1 MLRFIHYRQQV
12 YDLLA
17 FFIVRGIFMQQDTFL
32 EGRILPPLIKFS
44 LPLMLSLILQAL
56 YGGVDL
62 AVVGKFS
69 ETSSVSAVA
78 TGSQVMQ
85 TATVIVTG
93 LTMGVTVLLG
103 QATGAGDKKR
113 AEGVAAGQIKLFTF
127 AAVLLTAVMELF
139 ARRAAIIMNV
149 PSEALEETVKY
160 IQICSG
166 GMVFITA
173 YNAISGVFR
182 GIGNSRS
189 PFIFVS
195 IACVANIIG
204 DLILVGVFDM
214 GASGAAYATVMAQA
228 VSVAFSAF
236 YIRRIGLPFS
246 LTSDGFKQKGTVK
259 AIVKIGAPIALQDFL
274 VGISFLIITSIIN
287 TLGLTASASVGVSE
301 KIYAFLSIVPMAF
314 MSALSAFVAQNIGAG
329 NPKRAVQSLFIAQR
343 ISFCFGVAMFI
354 GTFFFGAEMTSLF
367 ADDPAVIE
375 TTAQYLKGCS
385 FEYLIIT
392 LAFCM
397 LGYFN
402 GIGKTTFVMFQG
414 LLSSFL
420 VRIPLSYM
428 LSRMPGT
435 SMALISIAVP
445 ISALTELVLSIIYF
459 IYLRKKGISA

>member
-1 MLRFIHYRQQV
+1 
-12 YDLLA
+12 
-17 FFIVRGIFMQQDTFL
+17 MQQDTIL

-69 ETSSVSAVA
+69 ETASVSAVS

-103 QATGAGDKKR
+103 QSIGAGDKER
-113 AEGVAAGQIKLFTF
+113 AGGIVAGQIKLFIFVAVFLTVVMIAF
-127 AAVLLTAVMELF
+127 AEK
-139 ARRAAIIMNV
+139 AALIMNV
-149 PSEALEETVKY
+149 PSAAIDEAVSY
-160 IQICSG
+160 IRICSA

-195 IACVANIIG
+195 IACVVNIVC
-204 DLILVGVFDM
+204 DLIFVGVFHM
-214 GASGAAYATVMAQA
+214 GASGAAYATVLAQA
-228 VSVAFSAF
+228 VSVVFSAF
-236 YIRRIGLPFS
+236 YIRRIDMPFS
-246 LTSDGFKQKGTVK
+246 LTKKSFKLPGTINS
-259 AIVKIGAPIALQDFL
+259 IVKIGAPIALQDFL

-287 TLGLTASASVGVSE
+287 SLGLTASASVGISE
-301 KIYAFLSIVPMAF
+301 KIYVFLSIVPMAF
-314 MSALSAFVAQNIGAG
+314 MSALSAFVAQ
-329 NPKRAVQSLFIAQR
+329 K
-343 ISFCFGVAMFI
+343 ISFCFGVAMFLA
-354 GTFFFGAEMTSLF
+354 TFFFGGNLASIF
-367 ADDPAVIE
+367 ADDQAVIDA
-375 TTAQYLKGCS
+375 TAEYLRGCS
-385 FEYLIIT
+385 FEYLIISV
-392 LAFCM
+392 AFCL

-402 GIGKTTFVMFQG
+402 GIGKTGFVMVQG

-420 VRIPLSYM
+420 VRIPLSYV
-428 LSRMPGT
+428 LSRMPNT

-445 ISALTELVLSIIYF
+445 VSALSGLVLSLIYF
-459 IYLRKKGISA
+459 RYLRKKEAKKAA

>member
-1 MLRFIHYRQQV
+1 
-12 YDLLA
+12 
-17 FFIVRGIFMQQDTFL
+17 MQQDTIL

-69 ETSSVSAVA
+69 ETASVSAVS

-103 QATGAGDKKR
+103 QSIGAGDKER
-113 AEGVAAGQIKLFTF
+113 AGGIVAGQIKLFIFVAAFLTIVMMAF
-127 AAVLLTAVMELF
+127 AEK
-139 ARRAAIIMNV
+139 AALIMNV
-149 PSEALEETVKY
+149 PSAAIDEAVSY
-160 IQICSG
+160 IRICSA

-195 IACVANIIG
+195 IACVVNIVC
-204 DLILVGVFDM
+204 DLIFVGVFHM
-214 GASGAAYATVMAQA
+214 GASGAAYATVLAQA
-228 VSVAFSAF
+228 VSVVFSAF
-236 YIRRIGLPFS
+236 YIRRIDMPFS
-246 LTSDGFKQKGTVK
+246 LTKKSFKLPGTINS
-259 AIVKIGAPIALQDFL
+259 IVKIGAPIALQDFL

-287 TLGLTASASVGVSE
+287 SLGLTASASVGISE
-301 KIYAFLSIVPMAF
+301 KIYVFLSIVPMAF

-329 NPKRAVQSLFIAQR
+329 NPKRAVQSLFIAQK
-343 ISFCFGVAMFI
+343 ISFCFGVAMFLA
-354 GTFFFGAEMTSLF
+354 TFFFGGNLASIF
-367 ADDPAVIE
+367 ADDQAVIDA
-375 TTAQYLKGCS
+375 TAEYLRGCS
-385 FEYLIIT
+385 FEYLIISV
-392 LAFCM
+392 AFCL

-402 GIGKTTFVMFQG
+402 GIGKTGFVMVQG

-420 VRIPLSYM
+420 VRIPLSYV
-428 LSRMPGT
+428 LSRMPNT

-445 ISALTELVLSIIYF
+445 VSALSGLVLSLIYF
-459 IYLRKKGISA
+459 RYLRKKEAKKAA